1 MNNFCHND
9 LVFSFS
15 QIYQIIIIWNNQRN
29 IFHHHSQNQAKE
41 KRPFKT
47 SLPLR
52 QSNAHP
58 SQQNAPVRLICAR
71 TGPILSQIYRPIK
84 LMFKKSV
91 QTPFK
96 IKMQFNSIKLFAR
109 FVFLGWLFNFIS
121 NLLLFNQTDYVLL
134 YTVFTHFVL
143 PPLHITKYL
152 VSIKLHFVCFL
163 IGFLLFMNI
172 FYFYY
177 FIPMA
182 KRNRESPLK
191 CLQDLVNVI
200 KQDQITRALYLPNLH
215 RAVKTDTI
223 IA

>member
-143 PPLHITKYL
+143 PPLYASGENLFAITGFSGMDPEMR
-152 VSIKLHFVCFL
+152 VSMGYSTMRQYAFGI
-163 IGFLLFMNI
+163 
-172 FYFYY
+172 
-177 FIPMA
+177 
-182 KRNRESPLK
+182 
-191 CLQDLVNVI
+191 
-200 KQDQITRALYLPNLH
+200 NL
-215 RAVKTDTI
+215 TF
-223 IA
+223 